1 MLGEFWE
8 NHFTTDYD
16 KLVEHLEE
24 LENSDGE
31 EAMGEDQAEQE
42 AAQMEYQEYEFFY
55 QNALG
60 NFGDLLLYSAASPS
74 MLIYL
79 DNVVN
84 EKKEPNENYAR
95 EILELFGFG
104 VDNRYNQLDI
114 EELSKAFTGWNL
126 SLIHI

>member
-16 KLVEHLEE
+16 KLVEYLEDVE
-24 LENSDGE
+24 DSNGDESISDN
-31 EAMGEDQAEQE
+31 QAEQE

-60 NFGDLLLYSAASPS
+60 NFGDLLLYSATSPS

-79 DNVVN
+79 DNVLN

-95 EILELFGFG
+95 EILEFL
-104 VDNRYNQLDI
+104 VLV
-114 EELSKAFTGWNL
+114 
-126 SLIHI
+126 